1 MPAWGAFEQDEGT
14 QFLPPGACLAWDRF
28 GFSGGSAL
36 VNSQQSTLDTP
47 LLPSSHRR
55 ISSGIFEA
63 SPAELGGAK
72 PNIVALR
79 GL

>member
-1 MPAWGAFEQDEGT
+1 M
-14 QFLPPGACLAWDRF
+14 
-28 GFSGGSAL
+28 
-36 VNSQQSTLDTP
+36 NSQQSTLDTP